1 MRSGSAKAGQKKF
14 SEVVKMK
21 EKDFVA
27 YEYATKK
34 VSNAN
39 KIKAIDL
46 YESFGWEVTGTT
58 PAQTLGSVTLSLRR
72 DRKIAH
78 RQELVKLQREAEE
91 LVEVGNKLEK
101 SKTFGASVFAYI
113 FGCVAALVLGGGMS
127 LVMTVGGL
135 AATIGGVALGVVGLV
150 GCTVNYP
157 IYAKIAD
164 RKTRSVLPLIDDN
177 DEKIADTL
185 EKGNDL
191 LKADEF

>member
-1 MRSGSAKAGQKKF
+1 
-14 SEVVKMK
+14 MK

-34 VSNAN
+34 VNA
-39 KIKAIDL
+39 KDKVKAVDL
-46 YESFGWEVTGTT
+46 YESFGWEVTGVS
-58 PAQTLGSVTLSLRR
+58 PARSLGSVTLTLRR

-78 RQELVKLQREAEE
+78 RQELNRLQREAEE
-91 LVEVGNKLEK
+91 LSEVGANLEK

-135 AATIGGVALGVVGLV
+135 TATIGGIALGVAGIVM
-150 GCTVNYP
+150 CAINYP

-164 RKTRSVLPLIDDN
+164 KKTREVLPLIDDN
-177 DEKIADTL
+177 DEKFAVTL
-185 EKGNDL
+185 EKGNEL
-191 LKADEF
+191 MTADEI